1 MILQFL
7 FLWISRFSFMYSLV
21 LQTPKD
27 WDLFLHLGHANPF
40 VLVPHFLQ
48 VMFIPTMSWDGVL
61 AAFIIKIATTR
72 TPTTIAIS
80 IRTIQY
86 ITENMHKEIY
96 KILSNMFNNTYWYYG
111 ILWLN
116 PSVLMLTY
124 DIILRSWYISPTFYM
139 KIDKLTT

>member
-1 MILQFL
+1 
-7 FLWISRFSFMYSLV
+7 
-21 LQTPKD
+21 
-27 WDLFLHLGHANPF
+27 
-40 VLVPHFLQ
+40 
-48 VMFIPTMSWDGVL
+48 MSWDGVL